1 MALPYSEKEILA
13 SSGHF
18 DSNVF
23 GFINAYWRIRK
34 LSSIHIYLVLIFCPT
49 MKAMKSN
56 PVKTCL
62 TIAMGFLIIYMLGRF
77 EWALWTALFSGM
89 SGIFSKPLAYQI
101 EKFWMLLARVLSY
114 IVPNMAMGFV
124 FFCILLPVSL
134 LSRLFRKQDTL
145 KLLNTATTVYTESNK
160 KYDKAHFENMW

>member
-1 MALPYSEKEILA
+1 MEFYEAEKKILA
-13 SSGHF
+13 SSCNHSLAF
-18 DSNVF
+18 T
-23 GFINAYWRIRK
+23 WRTYGYRW
-34 LSSIHIYLVLIFCPT
+34 LRCNSPIHLYPVLIFCPT
-49 MKAMKSN
+49 MKAMKSD

-62 TIAMGFLIIYMLGRF
+62 TISMGFLIIYMLGKF
-77 EWALWTALFSGM
+77 EWALWTALLSGLSGM
-89 SGIFSKPLAYQI
+89 FSKPLAFQI

-114 IVPNMAMGFV
+114 IVPNIIMGLV

>member
-1 MALPYSEKEILA
+1 MSLPDSEKEILA

-18 DSNVF
+18 DSIIF
-23 GFINAYWRIRK
+23 GFINAYWGIRN
-34 LSSIHIYLVLIFCPT
+34 LSPIHLYPVLIFCHI
-49 MKAMKSN
+49 MKAIKSD

-62 TIAMGFLIIYMLGRF
+62 TIAMGFLIIYMIGRF
-77 EWALWTALFSGM
+77 EWALWTALLSGL

-114 IVPNMAMGFV
+114 IVPNIAMGFV

-134 LSRLFRKQDTL
+134 LSRLFRKQDIL
-145 KLLNTATTVYTESNK
+145 KLSNTPLTVYSESNK
-160 KYDKAHFENMW
+160 KYDKAHFEKMW

>member
-1 MALPYSEKEILA
+1 
-13 SSGHF
+13 
-18 DSNVF
+18 
-23 GFINAYWRIRK
+23 
-34 LSSIHIYLVLIFCPT
+34 
-49 MKAMKSN
+49 MKSD

-62 TIAMGFLIIYMLGRF
+62 TIAMGFLIIYMLGKF
-77 EWALWTALFSGM
+77 EWALWTALLSGLSGM
-89 SGIFSKPLAYQI
+89 FSKPLAFQI

-114 IVPNMAMGFV
+114 IVPNIIMGLV